1 MKQFTQLRLF
11 PKTIINDSYEID
23 SPEGMLFFQTY
34 WNGVFNTEFLFMTEE
49 EE

>member
-11 PKTIINDSYEID
+11 VPIDTDSNQID

-34 WNGVFNTEFLFMTEE
+34 WNGVFNTEFLFLMEDEE
-49 EE
+49 